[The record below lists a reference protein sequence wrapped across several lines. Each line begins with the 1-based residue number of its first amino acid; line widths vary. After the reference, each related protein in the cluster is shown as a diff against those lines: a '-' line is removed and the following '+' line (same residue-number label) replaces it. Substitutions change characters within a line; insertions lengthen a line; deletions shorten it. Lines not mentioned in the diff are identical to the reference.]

1 MADTLVKDYKLSV
14 KRACEVTNLS
24 RAAWYR
30 RPQKE
35 TAGDE
40 IIISGLNSLMERWP
54 RWGFWKCFNWLRA
67 QGNMWNHKRV
77 WRVYC
82 AMKLNLPRRKKRM
95 RLTRERQVLTIQPIA
110 NYSWSLDFMSDALYN
125 GKRFRT
131 LNIIDEGVR
140 ECLGIEIDTSLPA
153 ERVVR
158 VLERISSWRGV
169 PLQLRMDNG
178 PEFIS
183 SKLAAWCQQH
193 QVQMLH
199 IQPGKPNQNAY
210 IERFNRTFRHEV
222 LNAYL
227 FDSLQEVRDIASE
240 WIIDYNEERPHDAL
254 NGMAPTVYREKI
266 SAGNST
272 FEMSA

>member
-1 MADTLVKDYKLSV
+1 MADKLVKDYQLSV
-14 KRACEVTNLS
+14 SKACQATGLS

-30 RPQKE
+30 RP
-35 TAGDE
+35 TAVSAGDE
-40 IIISGLNSLMERWP
+40 AVMVALNSVMERWS
-54 RWGFWKCFNWLRA
+54 RWGFWKCFDWLRG
-67 QGNMWNHKRV
+67 QGHAWNHKRV

-82 AMKLNLPRRKKRM
+82 AMKLNLPRRTKRM
-95 RLTRERQVLTIQPIA
+95 RLTRERQELSVYPMA
-110 NYSWSLDFMSDALYN
+110 NHSWSLDFMSDALYS

-131 LNIIDEGVR
+131 LNILDEGVR

-158 VLERISSWRGV
+158 VLDRIASWRGV
-169 PLQLRMDNG
+169 PAQLRMDNG

-183 SKLAAWCQQH
+183 STLAQWCQQH
-193 QVQMLH
+193 HVQMLH

-222 LNAYL
+222 LDAYL
-227 FDSLQEVRDIASE
+227 FDSLQEARDVASE
-240 WIIDYNEERPHDAL
+240 WMIDYNEERPHDAL
-254 NGMAPTVYREKI
+254 HGMAPTVYREKI

-272 FEMSA
+272 LELST

>member
-1 MADTLVKDYKLSV
+1 
-14 KRACEVTNLS
+14 
-24 RAAWYR
+24 
-30 RPQKE
+30 
-35 TAGDE
+35 
-40 IIISGLNSLMERWP
+40 
-54 RWGFWKCFNWLRA
+54 
-67 QGNMWNHKRV
+67 
-77 WRVYC
+77 
-82 AMKLNLPRRKKRM
+82 M
-95 RLTRERQVLTIQPIA
+95 RLTRERQPLTVQPTV
-110 NYSWSLDFMSDALYN
+110 NHSWSLDFMSDTLYS

-158 VLERISSWRGV
+158 ILERISSWRGA
-169 PLQLRMDNG
+169 PQQLRMDNG

-240 WIIDYNEERPHDAL
+240 WIMDYNEERPHDAL
-254 NGMAPTVYREKI
+254 NGLAPTAYREKI

-272 FEMSA
+272 LELST